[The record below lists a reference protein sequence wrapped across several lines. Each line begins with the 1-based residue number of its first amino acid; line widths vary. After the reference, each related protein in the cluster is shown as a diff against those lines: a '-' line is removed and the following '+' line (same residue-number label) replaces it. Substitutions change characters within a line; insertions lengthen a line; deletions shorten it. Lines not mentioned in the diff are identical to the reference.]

1 MVRDGFEYSEE
12 ERGKHQGRE
21 AGGDDDGWLRT
32 GGMAESQEAR
42 VRDVRTVD
50 EAGNMGERME
60 EEDDDEEAGIPDMED
75 EEDDEEA
82 IIRDPK
88 SRGTNAYV
96 IFTIFLCSLVFLCSI
111 THTLFSI
118 STSGSS
124 C

>member
-1 MVRDGFEYSEE
+1 MVRDGFESEE
-12 ERGKHQGRE
+12 GKQGRE

-42 VRDVRTVD
+42 LGDVRTVD

-60 EEDDDEEAGIPDMED
+60 EEEEIPDMED

-88 SRGTNAYV
+88 SRGINAYV
-96 IFTIFLCSLVFLCSI
+96 SNATNM
-111 THTLFSI
+111 
-118 STSGSS
+118 
-124 C
+124 